1 MKRILPAIVLAVIL
15 AFPSAAHADIAPPAQ
30 PPGSSLQPGSE
41 STQVRMLAE
50 TILIEVMPGA
60 TDKSLGQAHVTAGF
74 TMHNLGTTAEAMA
87 ARFPIGASDGWSHVN
102 ELRDLQVSVNG
113 RTVST
118 RRISGED
125 PYGGSS
131 QVPWAEFDAAF
142 AAGQDTPVQVKY
154 TLEASGEYPFIWF
167 KYILASGAGWNG
179 SIGNADIIVRLPYQV
194 SAQNVLL
201 NTAEVSSYDTSQGGV
216 INGAEI
222 RWHYADL
229 EPTRQDN
236 FEIELV
242 MPSVWEKLMIE
253 QSNVDRNPKDGEAW
267 GRLGRL
273 CKDLTFSSR
282 GKGFRRETSVLDP
295 GAAELYQRSLQAYDK
310 AVTLLPKDALWHAGF
325 AELLDY
331 HAYFATQS
339 GENTAAE
346 AVRGLGEIQTAL
358 GLAPNDPQVQEIADE
373 LTYLFPDGMR
383 REGNAYA
390 FPWLTATPLPPT
402 ALAATISPTD
412 TPASKPKSESI
423 AASATPKA
431 PVPVAKPS
439 APLCGSAAL
448 LPAVA
453 LWLVGSSIRRPK
465 QDS

>member
-1 MKRILPAIVLAVIL
+1 MKRILLVILFAVVL
-15 AFPSAAHADIAPPAQ
+15 AFPSAARADIAPPAQ

-60 TDKSLGQAHVTAGF
+60 TGKSLGQAHVTADF
-74 TMHNLGTTAEAMA
+74 TMHNSGATAETMA
-87 ARFPIGASDGWSHVN
+87 ARFPIGASDGFFHVN
-102 ELRDLQVSVNG
+102 ELRDLQVKING
-113 RTVST
+113 QSVST

-125 PYGGSS
+125 PYGGDS
-131 QVPWAEFDAAF
+131 QVPWAEFDATF
-142 AAGQDTPVQVKY
+142 AAEQDTPVQVKY

-179 SIGNADIIVRLPYQV
+179 SIGNADIILRLPYPV

-201 NTAEVSSYDTSQGGV
+201 NTAEVTSYDTTNGGV

-222 RWHYADL
+222 HWHYADL
-229 EPTRQDN
+229 EPTREDN

-242 MPSVWEKLMIE
+242 MPGAWEKLLTE
-253 QSNVDRNPKDGEAW
+253 QGNVDRNPKDGEAW

-273 CKDLTFSSR
+273 CKDLAFSSR

-331 HAYFATQS
+331 HAYFAER
-339 GENTAAE
+339 GENSMAE
-346 AVRGLGEIQTAL
+346 AVRGLGEIQMAL
-358 GLAPNDPQVQEIADE
+358 QLAPNDPQVQEIADE
-373 LTYLFPDGMR
+373 LTYLFQDGMK
-383 REGNAYA
+383 REGDIYT

-402 ALAATISPTD
+402 ALQETLTVTE
-412 TPASKPKSESI
+412 TPASQATSESI
-423 AASATPKA
+423 AASATAQA
-431 PVPVAKPS
+431 PAPVAKPS

-465 QDS
+465 RDS